1 MGLESQYLHPRLYF
15 EDSATSQ
22 SRFCCYAYFV
32 AILSNCQ
39 MVDCSEEIESSIPHT
54 KRMRLVEMTY
64 IQREI
69 RQLAATRFF
78 DVGRQ
83 LILPPQRRSFVDKL
97 PFLVITR
104 AWFSKLLATSASRM
118 SFVTLQQHI
127 VNTVGH

>member
-1 MGLESQYLHPRLYF
+1 
-15 EDSATSQ
+15 
-22 SRFCCYAYFV
+22 
-32 AILSNCQ
+32 